1 MIARS
6 VFLSQL
12 KLNKVFTIHLITTKH
27 IELIKIIMS
36 LEICGSWEVF
46 LKKID
51 SRQSE
56 IITEIPQNN
65 SYNSSYFNR
74 YFLEMLSNFKY
85 YFGFVSE
92 EILDAGL
99 FVL

>member
-1 MIARS
+1 MIGRS
-6 VFLSQL
+6 VFLAQL
-12 KLNKVFTIHLITTKH
+12 KLNNVLTIHLLTTKH
-27 IELIKIIMS
+27 IELIKIIVS

-85 YFGFVSE
+85 YFGFVAE
-92 EILDAGL
+92 EIFDVGL

>member
-1 MIARS
+1 MIGRS
-6 VFLSQL
+6 VFLAQL
-12 KLNKVFTIHLITTKH
+12 KLNNVLTIHLLTTKH
-27 IELIKIIMS
+27 IELIKIIVS

>member
-1 MIARS
+1 MWQLGS
-6 VFLSQL
+6 VS
-12 KLNKVFTIHLITTKH
+12 
-27 IELIKIIMS
+27 
-36 LEICGSWEVF
+36 
-46 LKKID
+46 KKID

-85 YFGFVSE
+85 YFGFVAE
-92 EILDAGL
+92 EIFDVGL